1 MKDYKAILA
10 TVLIFFVVLFGIQY
24 FYKPKTGANA
34 KQEQN
39 LEIDKSANLMS
50 RPAAITITKSERVI
64 IKAPKMSGSILLK
77 GLKFDDLILTEFTRS
92 ISDDRKL
99 VLLAP
104 YNTKKAYFASFGWI
118 AANGQTIKLPD
129 TETVWKANNHELSPQ
144 KPVVLSWDN
153 GQGLLFN
160 VRIEVDDEYLI
171 SITNIVLN
179 SSANTY
185 HLMPYG
191 LISKTKRYKNIESAA
206 ILHEGPLGVFN
217 DILSETS
224 YEKIEKE
231 KKQDFKESK
240 NGWIG
245 MTDKYWLTTISPDNR
260 YSFDASYTFKNS
272 KDGFGKYQVDYVGH
286 PISVSKGEKLN
297 YIQHLFVGPKNLNLL
312 EKYSKMFNIENF
324 DLAIDFGWLYF
335 ITKPIFIILQ
345 VLHNFTG
352 NFGISIMLLTVI
364 IKLLMLPLANK
375 SYVSISKMKALSPIV
390 NRLKEKYKDDKMRF
404 NYEIM
409 QLYKRE
415 KVNPLSGCVPI
426 IIQIPVFFALY
437 KVLYISIDMRQAPFF
452 GWIQDLSV
460 QDPTSMWNLFGLA
473 PWDSPEFL
481 AIGILPLL
489 MGITMFIQQM
499 LNPTPTDKLQAQM
512 MRLMPVIFVFMFYKF
527 PAGLVLYWAWNNILS
542 IFQQMYINKKVK
554 KDMYVF

>member
-10 TVLIFFVVLFGIQY
+10 AVLMFLVVLLGMQY
-24 FYKPKTGANA
+24 FYKPKTAV
-34 KQEQN
+34 N
-39 LEIDKSANLMS
+39 LN
-50 RPAAITITKSERVI
+50 KSEVVQHDNSSMLMTRPEAIKVTKADRVI
-64 IKAPKMSGSILLK
+64 INAPKISGSIFLK
-77 GLKFDDLILTEFTRS
+77 GLRFDDIILNDFTRS
-92 ISDDRKL
+92 ISDHRK
-99 VLLAP
+99 VVILAP
-104 YNTKKAYFASFGWI
+104 YNTKKSNFVSFGWVG
-118 AANGQTIKLPD
+118 ASGQNVKLPD
-129 TETVWKANNHELSPQ
+129 TETVWKANHYDLTPQ

-179 SSANTY
+179 SSSSTY
-185 HLMPYG
+185 NLMPYG
-191 LISKTKRYKNIESAA
+191 LISKAKRDKAVETSA

-217 DILSETS
+217 DILNETT

-231 KKQDFKESK
+231 KKQDFKQNK

-245 MTDKYWLTTISPDNR
+245 ITDKYWLTTISPDNR

-272 KDGFGKYQVDYVGH
+272 KDSFGKYQVDYVGH
-286 PISVSKGEKLN
+286 PIEITKGKKLN

-312 EKYSKMFNIENF
+312 EKYSKLFNIENF

-345 VLHNFTG
+345 ILHDFTG
-352 NFGISIMLLTVI
+352 NFGIAIMLLTVV
-364 IKLLMLPLANK
+364 IKLIMLPLANK
-375 SYVSISKMKALSPIV
+375 SYVSISKMKALAPIV

-415 KVNPLSGCVPI
+415 KVNPLSGCIPI
-426 IIQIPVFFALY
+426 VIQIPVFFALY

-452 GWIQDLSV
+452 GWIKDLSV
-460 QDPTSMWNLFGLA
+460 QDPTSIWNLFGLA
-473 PWDSPEFL
+473 SWNSPEFL
-481 AIGILPLL
+481 AIGVLPLL
-489 MGITMFIQQM
+489 MGITMFVQQM

-512 MRLMPVIFVFMFYKF
+512 MKLMPVIFVFMFYKF